1 MVHFPVREGRKVTL
15 WNKNPTASEQK
26 EEIRKW
32 LLVTPF
38 DKDIREKEMK
48 KIQSYDSGCGQSC
61 ADLYRF
67 YRLSGQPQWDE
78 RLGVVTETVLSNRFE
93 LLEQELVDISQKIEE
108 LERSRRMGE
117 VLEHMTVKDIN
128 VQSKG

>member
-1 MVHFPVREGRKVTL
+1 M
-15 WNKNPTASEQK
+15 
-26 EEIRKW
+26 
-32 LLVTPF
+32 
-38 DKDIREKEMK
+38 
-48 KIQSYDSGCGQSC
+48 
-61 ADLYRF
+61 
-67 YRLSGQPQWDE
+67 
-78 RLGVVTETVLSNRFE
+78 TETVLSNRFE